1 MQDPRP
7 SEAAPAPQSL
17 PQSHQLHLARRRFFD
32 EGGDPGVLLPESIA
46 RSWKRCSTIPA
57 RDAGTPEPLPH
68 HELFSRRDAQ
78 GRLRHHALP
87 ELEAL
92 AEALVPSRVI
102 VLLADPEGMILDA
115 AGSDSFMN
123 KAQRVALMPGVD
135 WSEGSR
141 GTNAIGTA
149 LTDASAVT
157 VLGLQHY
164 LEQNSALGCT
174 ATPLLA
180 PDGHVMGV
188 LDVSG
193 DPRCI
198 QAQTSSLVRMA
209 GQMIEHRLALDTWPP
224 DTEILRFAHD
234 PALIGSHREA
244 LLWVRNGIVVGANRA
259 ALRVLGMRFE
269 QLYERYVEDLFTT
282 LPASGP
288 TPTRL
293 QLQPHLL
300 QPGRFAVWSACWV
313 RSSQRANLPRTLEAL
328 TTATATQAT
337 AAVPPPSA
345 FAPQWVSPQ
354 ATIEAGD
361 DAPPVIDDAARH
373 LQLSRAVRVLA
384 AGIPVLVTGESGVGK
399 EVFAR
404 QVHQAG
410 PRASGPFVAV
420 NCAAVPESL
429 IESELFGYEPGAF
442 TGARRRGQAGLIREA
457 DGGVLFLDEIGDMP
471 LLLQARLLRVLQDR
485 EVRPLGGAQ
494 AQSVDFALVC
504 ATHRRLGELV
514 AEGRFRADLYYRLQ
528 HFTVELPALREQ
540 PDRRERIAELL
551 HHMLERHNLQ
561 LSQQAREAM
570 LGCPWPGNWRELVGV
585 CRTLRALGEPGRRL
599 ELADLPPGVRECL
612 RQQRPAP
619 APQQPAPPPA
629 HADADNGAA
638 QADLRSLTEAAM
650 QAALDACDGNV
661 SRAARILGVH
671 RSTLYRH
678 AAQRKG

>member
-7 SEAAPAPQSL
+7 TDAVAAAQAL
-17 PQSHQLHLARRRFFD
+17 PQAHQLHLARRRFFD
-32 EGGDPGVLLPESIA
+32 EGSDPGVLVPESIA
-46 RSWKRCSTIPA
+46 RSWRRCSTIPS
-57 RDAGTPEPLPH
+57 RGVGKPEPLPND
-68 HELFSRRDAQ
+68 ELFSRRDAQ

-115 AGSDSFMN
+115 AGSDTFMT

-149 LTDASAVT
+149 LTDASPVT

-164 LEQNSALGCT
+164 LEQNSALGFT

-198 QAQTSSLVRMA
+198 QAQNSSLVRMA

-234 PALIGSHREA
+234 PALIGTHREA

-259 ALRVLGMRFE
+259 SLRVLGMRFE

-282 LPASGP
+282 LPVSGP
-288 TPTRL
+288 VPTRL
-293 QLQPHLL
+293 QLQPHLM
-300 QPGRFAVWSACWV
+300 QPGRFSVWSACWV
-313 RSSQRANLPRTLEAL
+313 RSAQRAPARVHAVDAPPAIDAPVIPAPR
-328 TTATATQAT
+328 
-337 AAVPPPSA
+337 A

-354 ATIEAGD
+354 ATIEPGD
-361 DAPPVIDDAARH
+361 DAPPVIDDPARH
-373 LQLSRAVRVLA
+373 SQLSRAVRVMG

-404 QVHQAG
+404 QLHAAG
-410 PRASGPFVAV
+410 TRASGPFVAV

-504 ATHRRLGELV
+504 ATHRRLAELV
-514 AEGRFRADLYYRLQ
+514 DEGRFRADLYYRLQ

-551 HHMLERHNLQ
+551 HHMLERHGLR
-561 LSQQAREAM
+561 LSEQAREAM
-570 LGCPWPGNWRELVGV
+570 LGCQWPGNWRELVGV
-585 CRTLRALGEPGRRL
+585 CRTLRALGEPGQRL
-599 ELADLPPGVRECL
+599 ELADLPASVRDCL
-612 RQQRPAP
+612 RRQRAASRPDAPMGVEPGPAV
-619 APQQPAPPPA
+619 
-629 HADADNGAA
+629 ADESAV
-638 QADLRSLTEAAM
+638 QADLRSLTAAAM
-650 QAALDACDGNV
+650 QAALDACEGNV
-661 SRAARILGVH
+661 SRAARMLGVH

-678 AAQRKG
+678 AAQRGA